1 MKNQFKV
8 ITKMTNKKTDSFS
21 EKRQAER
28 ATAPAGSTAL
38 LRNALGSLDGA
49 YISDISESGLL
60 VRDYPNKG
68 NLPVDSSINDI
79 FVYIPPYDQSDDCA
93 ISLLL
98 HNCKIVRSYF
108 DQTSQS
114 TCYGIEFLHKSNY
127 VTEKI
132 ESLVQI
138 HNSDDSPPES

>member
-1 MKNQFKV
+1 M
-8 ITKMTNKKTDSFS
+8 
-21 EKRQAER
+21 
-28 ATAPAGSTAL
+28 
-38 LRNALGSLDGA
+38 GSLDGA

-60 VRDYPNKG
+60 VRDYPNKE
-68 NLPVDSSINDI
+68 NLPVDSPINDI
-79 FVYIPPYDQSDDCA
+79 FVYIPPYEQSDDCA

-98 HNCKIVRSYF
+98 HNCKIVRSFF

-132 ESLVQI
+132 ESIVQI
-138 HNSDDSPPES
+138 HNNDDSLQEQT